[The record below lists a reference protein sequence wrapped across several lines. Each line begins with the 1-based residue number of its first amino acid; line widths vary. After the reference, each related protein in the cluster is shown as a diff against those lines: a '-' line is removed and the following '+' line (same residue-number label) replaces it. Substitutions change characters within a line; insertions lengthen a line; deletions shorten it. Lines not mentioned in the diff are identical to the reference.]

1 MSNTLTQAETETEKQ
16 EVEYGNHL
24 IWKMV
29 GAKITMFGANA
40 NGEIFLSVEKDGLQ
54 TQVVIGTDE
63 TGDIA
68 LFEIENKAKDN
79 G

>member
-1 MSNTLTQAETETEKQ
+1 MSNTLNQAQTEAEKQ

-40 NGEIFLSVEKDGLQ
+40 NGEIFLSVEKDGEQ

-63 TGDIA
+63 SGDVA
-68 LFEIENKAKDN
+68 LFEIESK